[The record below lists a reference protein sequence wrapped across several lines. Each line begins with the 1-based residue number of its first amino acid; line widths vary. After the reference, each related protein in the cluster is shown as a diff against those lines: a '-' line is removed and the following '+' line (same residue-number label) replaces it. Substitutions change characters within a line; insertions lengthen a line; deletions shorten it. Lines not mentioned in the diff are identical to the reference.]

1 MSVDSNGSWTSP
13 YYYLPRH
20 QRLSPEKVLIV
31 YYCLYGV
38 PVLGSLL
45 LGGVS
50 HYEVSG
56 RRPGTTQGALGSGA
70 WWGELPP
77 QEKPA
82 NKCFCQC

>member
-1 MSVDSNGSWTSP
+1 MDLGLLLIIIYPDT
-13 YYYLPRH
+13 RG
-20 QRLSPEKVLIV
+20 SPEKVLIV

-77 QEKPA
+77 QGKPA

>member
-1 MSVDSNGSWTSP
+1 MITHNCYLLYLSLISILKCLFVMSVDSNGSWTSI
-13 YYYLPRH
+13 YLSFRG
-20 QRLSPEKVLIV
+20 SPEKVLIV

-56 RRPGTTQGALGSGA
+56 RRPGTTQGALGSDA
-70 WWGELPP
+70 W
-77 QEKPA
+77 
-82 NKCFCQC
+82 